1 MQVVICKVNRVGV
14 TAMLI
19 PGVIALSSR
28 SVMWV
33 IAAAGAVVGVTNV
46 GNDVNAM

>member
-1 MQVVICKVNRVGV
+1 
-14 TAMLI
+14 MLI

-33 IAAAGAVVGVTNV
+33 IVAAGAVVGVTNV
-46 GNDVNAM
+46 GNDVNARGCNAM